1 MCPAPRRVSE
11 VSDRIPS
18 VSIGRD
24 PAVPGSTTGGIGALQ
39 GAALTLGA
47 LLGTGVISLPAL
59 AAEAAGPASL
69 VAWAALLL
77 VSVAFA
83 ASFSA
88 LGSRFPDGGGV
99 TTYVRRAFGDGAS
112 TAVGWSF
119 FLTIPLGAP
128 VAAGFAAHYVAD
140 ALDRGRGAALL
151 VTALI
156 LLSVTVVNWFGIE
169 ASARAQLLIAG
180 VLATVMVVVI
190 VLSLPH
196 ARSDNLTPFA
206 PHGVAG
212 VGKAAAM
219 LVWAFVGWEIMASL
233 SGRYHTPG
241 RDIARAAAGALAVVT
256 VLYVGIAFCTVAVLG
271 PAPGRAP
278 LSDLLA
284 TAVGEGARPAM
295 AVVAVLLT
303 VATIN
308 TYFAGA
314 AEMGAS
320 LARDRSLPAFLAAR
334 SGPGGVPRRAL
345 GFVALLG
352 LATTAVLAILE
363 RDTDTTL
370 LFTTGTFSLVY
381 LVGTAAAVRLLR
393 GWGRAA
399 AVVSV
404 LASAGLVAMTGWVVL
419 LPAAVGG
426 LGVLW
431 ARTRSRTAAVG

>member
-1 MCPAPRRVSE
+1 M
-11 VSDRIPS
+11 D
-18 VSIGRD
+18 IGRD
-24 PAVPGSTTGGIGALQ
+24 PAASVAVPQRAGGGIGALQ

-77 VSVAFA
+77 VSVALA
-83 ASFSA
+83 ASFTA

-112 TAVGWSF
+112 TAVGWAF

-140 ALDRGRGAALL
+140 ALGRGRGTALL
-151 VTALI
+151 VTTLI
-156 LLSVTVVNWFGIE
+156 LVAVTLVNWFGIE
-169 ASARAQLLIAG
+169 ASARTQLVIAG

-196 ARSDNLTPFA
+196 ARADNLTPFA

-241 RDIARAAAGALAVVT
+241 RDIARAAAGALGVVT

-284 TAVGEGARPAM
+284 TAVGEGARPVM

-320 LARDRSLPAFLAAR
+320 LARDGSLPAFLAVR
-334 SGPGGVPRRAL
+334 SGPGTVPRRAL
-345 GFVALLG
+345 AVVAALG
-352 LATTAVLAILE
+352 LVTTAVLAVLE
-363 RDTDTTL
+363 QDTDTTL

-381 LVGTAAAVRLLR
+381 LAGTAAAFRLLR
-393 GWGRAA
+393 GWGRVA

-404 LASAGLVAMTGWVVL
+404 VASAGLVAMTGWVVL
-419 LPAAVGG
+419 VPAAVGV
-426 LGVLW
+426 LGVVW
-431 ARTRSRTAAVG
+431 VRSRSRTTRAG

>member
-1 MCPAPRRVSE
+1 M
-11 VSDRIPS
+11 D
-18 VSIGRD
+18 IGRD
-24 PAVPGSTTGGIGALQ
+24 PAASVAVPQRAGGGIGALQ

-77 VSVAFA
+77 VSVALA
-83 ASFSA
+83 ASFTA

-112 TAVGWSF
+112 TAVGWAF

-140 ALDRGRGAALL
+140 ALGRGRGTALL
-151 VTALI
+151 VTTLI
-156 LLSVTVVNWFGIE
+156 LVAVTLVNWLGIE
-169 ASARAQLLIAG
+169 ASARTQLVIAG

-196 ARSDNLTPFA
+196 ARADNLAPFA

-241 RDIARAAAGALAVVT
+241 RDIARAAAGALGVVT

-284 TAVGEGARPAM
+284 TAVGEGARPVM

-320 LARDRSLPAFLAAR
+320 LARDGSLPAFLAVR
-334 SGPGGVPRRAL
+334 SGPGTVPRRAL
-345 GFVALLG
+345 AVVAALG
-352 LATTAVLAILE
+352 LVTTAVLAVLE
-363 RDTDTTL
+363 QDTDTTL

-381 LVGTAAAVRLLR
+381 LAGTAAAFRLLR
-393 GWGRAA
+393 GWGRVA

-404 LASAGLVAMTGWVVL
+404 VASAGLVAMTGWVVL
-419 LPAAVGG
+419 VPAAVGV
-426 LGVLW
+426 LGVVW
-431 ARTRSRTAAVG
+431 VRSRSRTTRAG

>member
-1 MCPAPRRVSE
+1 MS
-11 VSDRIPS
+11 S
-18 VSIGRD
+18 GRD
-24 PAVPGSTTGGIGALQ
+24 PGVVAVEGRRPGIGALQ

-69 VAWAALLL
+69 VAWGALLL

-83 ASFSA
+83 AVFTA

-99 TTYVRRAFGDGAS
+99 TTYVRRAFGAGAS
-112 TAVGWSF
+112 TAVGWAF
-119 FLTIPLGAP
+119 FLTIPVGAP

-140 ALDRGRGAALL
+140 ALGRGRGTALL

-156 LLSVTVVNWFGIE
+156 LVAVTIVNWFGIE
-169 ASARAQLLIAG
+169 VSARTQLVIAG
-180 VLATVMVVVI
+180 VLAAVLVMVI

-206 PHGVAG
+206 PRGVAG
-212 VGKAAAM
+212 VGHAAAL

-241 RDIARAAAGALAVVT
+241 RDIARAAAGALAVVA

-271 PAPGRAP
+271 PSPGRAP
-278 LSDLLA
+278 LSDLLVLA
-284 TAVGEGARPAM
+284 LGEPARPAM
-295 AVVAVLLT
+295 TVVAVLLT

-308 TYFAGA
+308 TYYAGA

-320 LARDRSLPAFLAAR
+320 LARDGSLPAYLAPRA
-334 SGPGGVPRRAL
+334 GPGAVPRRAL
-345 GFVALLG
+345 GVVAV
-352 LATTAVLAILE
+352 LALVTTAVLAVLGH
-363 RDTDTTL
+363 DTDTTL
-370 LFTTGTFSLVY
+370 LFTTATFSLTY
-381 LVGTAAAVRLLR
+381 LLASAAAVRLLR

-399 AVVSV
+399 AVVS
-404 LASAGLVAMTGWVVL
+404 LAASAGLVAVTGWVVL
-419 LPAAVGG
+419 LPVAVGG

-431 ARTRSRTAAVG
+431 ARTRVRTAPTV

>member
-1 MCPAPRRVSE
+1 M
-11 VSDRIPS
+11 D
-18 VSIGRD
+18 IGRD
-24 PAVPGSTTGGIGALQ
+24 PAASVAVPQRAGGGIGALQ

-77 VSVAFA
+77 VSVALA
-83 ASFSA
+83 ASFTA

-112 TAVGWSF
+112 TAVGWAF

-140 ALDRGRGAALL
+140 ALGRGRGTALL
-151 VTALI
+151 VTTLI
-156 LLSVTVVNWFGIE
+156 LVAVTLVNWFGIE
-169 ASARAQLLIAG
+169 ASARTQLVIAG

-196 ARSDNLTPFA
+196 ARADNLTPLA

-241 RDIARAAAGALAVVT
+241 RDIARAAAGALGVVT

-284 TAVGEGARPAM
+284 TAVGEGARPVM

-320 LARDRSLPAFLAAR
+320 LARDGSLPAFLAVRA
-334 SGPGGVPRRAL
+334 GPGTVPRRAL
-345 GFVALLG
+345 AVVAALG
-352 LATTAVLAILE
+352 LVTTAVLAVLE
-363 RDTDTTL
+363 QDTDTTL

-381 LVGTAAAVRLLR
+381 LAGTAAAFRLLR
-393 GWGRAA
+393 GWGRVA

-404 LASAGLVAMTGWVVL
+404 VASAGLVAMTGWVVL
-419 LPAAVGG
+419 VPAAVGV
-426 LGVLW
+426 LGVVW
-431 ARTRSRTAAVG
+431 VRSRSRTTRAG

>member
-1 MCPAPRRVSE
+1 V
-11 VSDRIPS
+11 D
-18 VSIGRD
+18 IGRD
-24 PAVPGSTTGGIGALQ
+24 PAASGVVPRRGGIGALQ

-83 ASFSA
+83 ASFTA
-88 LGSRFPDGGGV
+88 LGSRYPDGGGV

-119 FLTIPLGAP
+119 FLTIPIGAP

-140 ALDRGRGAALL
+140 ALDRGRGTALL
-151 VTALI
+151 ATALI
-156 LLSVTVVNWFGIE
+156 LVAVTVVNWFGIE
-169 ASARAQLLIAG
+169 VSARTQLVIAG

-190 VLSLPH
+190 VLSLPY
-196 ARSDNLTPFA
+196 ARADNLTPFA

-219 LVWAFVGWEIMASL
+219 LVWAFVGWEIVASL
-233 SGRYHTPG
+233 SARYHSPG
-241 RDIARAAAGALAVVT
+241 RDIPRAAAGALAVVT

-271 PAPGRAP
+271 ADPGRAP

-284 TAVGEGARPAM
+284 TAVGEEARPVM

-320 LARDRSLPAFLAAR
+320 LARDGSLPAGLAVR
-334 SGPGGVPRRAL
+334 SGPRTIPRRAL
-345 GFVALLG
+345 AVVTSLA
-352 LATTAVLAILE
+352 LATTAVLALLE
-363 RDTDTTL
+363 QDTDATL

-381 LVGTAAAVRLLR
+381 LAGTAAAVLLLR
-393 GWGRAA
+393 GWGRVA

-404 LASAGLVAMTGWVVL
+404 VASAGLVVMTGWVVL
-419 LPAAVGG
+419 VPAAVWG

-431 ARTRSRTAAVG
+431 ARTRTRGAPVG

>member
-1 MCPAPRRVSE
+1 M
-11 VSDRIPS
+11 D
-18 VSIGRD
+18 IGRD
-24 PAVPGSTTGGIGALQ
+24 PAASVAVPQRAGGGIGALQ

-83 ASFSA
+83 ASFTA

-112 TAVGWSF
+112 TAVGWAF

-140 ALDRGRGAALL
+140 ALGRGRGTALL
-151 VTALI
+151 VTTLI
-156 LLSVTVVNWFGIE
+156 LVAVTLVNWFGIE
-169 ASARAQLLIAG
+169 ASARTQLVIAG

-196 ARSDNLTPFA
+196 ARADNLDPLRA
-206 PHGVAG
+206 ARRRGRREGRGHVGLGVRRVGDHGVALG
-212 VGKAAAM
+212 EVPHRRAATSP
-219 LVWAFVGWEIMASL
+219 E
-233 SGRYHTPG
+233 RRPG
-241 RDIARAAAGALAVVT
+241 RWAWSRSCTSGSPSARWPCWARH
-256 VLYVGIAFCTVAVLG
+256 
-271 PAPGRAP
+271 PAEPRCP
-278 LSDLLA
+278 TCSPRRS
-284 TAVGEGARPAM
+284 VRVARPVM

-320 LARDRSLPAFLAAR
+320 LARDGSLPAFLAVR
-334 SGPGGVPRRAL
+334 SGPGTVPRRAL
-345 GFVALLG
+345 AVVAALG
-352 LATTAVLAILE
+352 LVTTAVLAVLE
-363 RDTDTTL
+363 QDTDTTL

-381 LVGTAAAVRLLR
+381 LAGTAAAFRLLR
-393 GWGRAA
+393 GWGRVA

-404 LASAGLVAMTGWVVL
+404 VASAGLVAMTGWVVL
-419 LPAAVGG
+419 VPAAVGV
-426 LGVLW
+426 LGVVW
-431 ARTRSRTAAVG
+431 VRTRSRTTRAG

>member
-1 MCPAPRRVSE
+1 M
-11 VSDRIPS
+11 D
-18 VSIGRD
+18 IGRD
-24 PAVPGSTTGGIGALQ
+24 PAASVAVPQRAGAGIGALQ

-77 VSVAFA
+77 VSVALA
-83 ASFSA
+83 ASFTA

-112 TAVGWSF
+112 TAVGWAF

-140 ALDRGRGAALL
+140 ALGRGRGTALL
-151 VTALI
+151 VTTLI
-156 LLSVTVVNWFGIE
+156 LVAVTLVNWLGIE
-169 ASARAQLLIAG
+169 ASARTQLVIAG

-196 ARSDNLTPFA
+196 ARADNLTPFA

-241 RDIARAAAGALAVVT
+241 RDIARAAAGALGVVT

-284 TAVGEGARPAM
+284 TAVGEGARPVM

-320 LARDRSLPAFLAAR
+320 LARDGSLPAFLAVRA
-334 SGPGGVPRRAL
+334 GPGTVPRRAL
-345 GFVALLG
+345 AVVAALG
-352 LATTAVLAILE
+352 LVTTAVLAVLE
-363 RDTDTTL
+363 QDTDTTL

-381 LVGTAAAVRLLR
+381 LAGTAAAFRLLR
-393 GWGRAA
+393 GWGRVA

-404 LASAGLVAMTGWVVL
+404 VASAGLVAMTGWVVL
-419 LPAAVGG
+419 VPAAVGV
-426 LGVLW
+426 LGVVW
-431 ARTRSRTAAVG
+431 VRSRSRTTRAG

>member
-1 MCPAPRRVSE
+1 VSN
-11 VSDRIPS
+11 
-18 VSIGRD
+18 GRD
-24 PAVPGSTTGGIGALQ
+24 PAVPGGTAGGIGALQ

-83 ASFSA
+83 ASFTA

-99 TTYVRRAFGDGAS
+99 TTYVRRAFGNGAS

-119 FLTIPLGAP
+119 FLTIPVGAP

-140 ALDRGRGAALL
+140 ALDRGRGTALL

-156 LLSVTVVNWFGIE
+156 LVVVTVVNWFVIE
-169 ASARAQLLIAG
+169 ASARTQLLIAG

-190 VLSLPH
+190 VLSLPL
-196 ARSDNLTPFA
+196 ARADNLTPFA

-212 VGKAAAM
+212 VGRAAAM

-271 PAPGRAP
+271 AEPGRAP

-320 LARDRSLPAFLAAR
+320 LARDGSLPAFLAER
-334 SGPGGVPRRAL
+334 SGPGDVPRRAL
-345 GFVALLG
+345 GLVAVLG
-352 LATTAVLAILE
+352 LATTVVLAVLE

-381 LVGTAAAVRLLR
+381 LIGTAAAVRLLR
-393 GWGRAA
+393 GWGRVA

-404 LASAGLVAMTGWVVL
+404 TASAGLVVMTGWVVL
-419 LPAAVGG
+419 LPAAVGVI
-426 LGVLW
+426 GVLW
-431 ARTRSRTAAVG
+431 ARTRPRATLVG

>member
-1 MCPAPRRVSE
+1 M
-11 VSDRIPS
+11 D
-18 VSIGRD
+18 IGRD
-24 PAVPGSTTGGIGALQ
+24 PAASVAVPQRAGGGIGALQ

-83 ASFSA
+83 ASFTA

-112 TAVGWSF
+112 TAVGWAF

-140 ALDRGRGAALL
+140 ALGRGRGTALL
-151 VTALI
+151 VTTLI
-156 LLSVTVVNWFGIE
+156 LVAVTLVNWFGIE
-169 ASARAQLLIAG
+169 ASARTQLVIAG

-196 ARSDNLTPFA
+196 ARADNLTPFA

-241 RDIARAAAGALAVVT
+241 RDIARAAAGALGVVT

-284 TAVGEGARPAM
+284 TAVGEGARPVM

-320 LARDRSLPAFLAAR
+320 LARDGSLPAFLAVR
-334 SGPGGVPRRAL
+334 SGPGTVPRRAL
-345 GFVALLG
+345 AVVAALG
-352 LATTAVLAILE
+352 LVTTAVLAVLE
-363 RDTDTTL
+363 QDTDTTL

-381 LVGTAAAVRLLR
+381 LAGTAAAFRLLR
-393 GWGRAA
+393 GWGRVA

-404 LASAGLVAMTGWVVL
+404 VASAGLVAMTGWVVL
-419 LPAAVGG
+419 VPAAVGV
-426 LGVLW
+426 LGVVW
-431 ARTRSRTAAVG
+431 VRSRSRTTRAG

>member
-1 MCPAPRRVSE
+1 M
-11 VSDRIPS
+11 D
-18 VSIGRD
+18 IGRD
-24 PAVPGSTTGGIGALQ
+24 PAASVAVPERAGAGIGALQ

-83 ASFSA
+83 ASFTA

-112 TAVGWSF
+112 TAVGWAF

-140 ALDRGRGAALL
+140 ALGRGRGTALL
-151 VTALI
+151 VTTLI
-156 LLSVTVVNWFGIE
+156 LVAVTLVNWLGIE
-169 ASARAQLLIAG
+169 ASARTQLVIAG

-196 ARSDNLTPFA
+196 ARADNLAPFA

-241 RDIARAAAGALAVVT
+241 RDIARAAAGALGVVT

-284 TAVGEGARPAM
+284 TAVGEGARPVM

-320 LARDRSLPAFLAAR
+320 LARDGSLPAFLAVRA
-334 SGPGGVPRRAL
+334 GPGTVPRRAL
-345 GFVALLG
+345 AVVAALG
-352 LATTAVLAILE
+352 LVTTAVLAVLE
-363 RDTDTTL
+363 QDTDTTL

-381 LVGTAAAVRLLR
+381 LAGTAAAFRLLR
-393 GWGRAA
+393 GWGRVA

-404 LASAGLVAMTGWVVL
+404 VASAGLVAMTGWVVL
-419 LPAAVGG
+419 VPAAVGV
-426 LGVLW
+426 LGVVW
-431 ARTRSRTAAVG
+431 VRSRSRTTRAG

>member
-1 MCPAPRRVSE
+1 M
-11 VSDRIPS
+11 D
-18 VSIGRD
+18 IGRD
-24 PAVPGSTTGGIGALQ
+24 PAASVAVPERAGGGIGALQ

-77 VSVAFA
+77 VSVALA
-83 ASFSA
+83 ASFTA

-112 TAVGWSF
+112 TAVGWAF

-140 ALDRGRGAALL
+140 ALGRGRGTALL
-151 VTALI
+151 VTTLI
-156 LLSVTVVNWFGIE
+156 LVAVTLVNWFGIE
-169 ASARAQLLIAG
+169 ASARTQLVIAG

-196 ARSDNLTPFA
+196 ARADNLTPFA

-241 RDIARAAAGALAVVT
+241 RDIARAAAGALGVVT

-284 TAVGEGARPAM
+284 TAVGEGARPVM

-320 LARDRSLPAFLAAR
+320 LARDGSLPAFLAVR
-334 SGPGGVPRRAL
+334 SGPGTVPRRAL
-345 GFVALLG
+345 AVVAALG
-352 LATTAVLAILE
+352 LVTTAVLAVLE
-363 RDTDTTL
+363 QDTDTTL

-381 LVGTAAAVRLLR
+381 LAGTAAAFRLLR
-393 GWGRAA
+393 GWGRVA

-404 LASAGLVAMTGWVVL
+404 VASAGLVAMTGWVVL
-419 LPAAVGG
+419 VPAAVGV
-426 LGVLW
+426 LGVVW
-431 ARTRSRTAAVG
+431 VRSRSRTTRAG

>member
-1 MCPAPRRVSE
+1 M
-11 VSDRIPS
+11 D
-18 VSIGRD
+18 IGRD
-24 PAVPGSTTGGIGALQ
+24 PAASVAVPQRAGGGIGALQ

-77 VSVAFA
+77 VSVALA
-83 ASFSA
+83 ASFTA

-112 TAVGWSF
+112 TAVGWAF

-140 ALDRGRGAALL
+140 ALGRGRGTALL
-151 VTALI
+151 VTTMI
-156 LLSVTVVNWFGIE
+156 LVAVTLVNWLGIE
-169 ASARAQLLIAG
+169 ASARTQLVIAG

-196 ARSDNLTPFA
+196 ARADNLAPFA

-241 RDIARAAAGALAVVT
+241 RDIARAAAGALGVVT

-284 TAVGEGARPAM
+284 TAVGEGARPVM

-320 LARDRSLPAFLAAR
+320 LARDGSLPAFLAVR
-334 SGPGGVPRRAL
+334 SGPGTVPRRAL
-345 GFVALLG
+345 AVVAALG
-352 LATTAVLAILE
+352 LVTTAVLAVLE
-363 RDTDTTL
+363 QDTDTTL

-381 LVGTAAAVRLLR
+381 LAGTAAAFRLLR
-393 GWGRAA
+393 GWGRVA

-404 LASAGLVAMTGWVVL
+404 VASAGLVAMTGWVVL
-419 LPAAVGG
+419 VPAAVGV
-426 LGVLW
+426 LGVVW
-431 ARTRSRTAAVG
+431 VRSRSRTTRAG

>member
-1 MCPAPRRVSE
+1 M
-11 VSDRIPS
+11 D
-18 VSIGRD
+18 IGRD
-24 PAVPGSTTGGIGALQ
+24 PAASVAVPQRAGGGIGALQ

-77 VSVAFA
+77 VSVALA
-83 ASFSA
+83 ASFTA

-112 TAVGWSF
+112 TAVGWAF

-140 ALDRGRGAALL
+140 ALGRGRGTALL
-151 VTALI
+151 VTTLI
-156 LLSVTVVNWFGIE
+156 LVAVTLVNWFGIE
-169 ASARAQLLIAG
+169 ASARTQLVIAG

-196 ARSDNLTPFA
+196 ARADNLTPFA

-241 RDIARAAAGALAVVT
+241 RDIARAAAGALGVVT

-284 TAVGEGARPAM
+284 TAVGEGARPVM

-320 LARDRSLPAFLAAR
+320 LARDGSLPAFLAVR
-334 SGPGGVPRRAL
+334 SGPGTVPRRAL
-345 GFVALLG
+345 AVVAALG
-352 LATTAVLAILE
+352 LVTTAVLAVLE
-363 RDTDTTL
+363 QDTDTTL

-381 LVGTAAAVRLLR
+381 LAGTAAAFRLLR
-393 GWGRAA
+393 GWGRVA

-404 LASAGLVAMTGWVVL
+404 VASAAW
-419 LPAAVGG
+419 
-426 LGVLW
+426 
-431 ARTRSRTAAVG
+431 SR

>member
-1 MCPAPRRVSE
+1 M
-11 VSDRIPS
+11 D
-18 VSIGRD
+18 IGRD
-24 PAVPGSTTGGIGALQ
+24 PAASVAVPQRAGAGIGALQ

-77 VSVAFA
+77 VSVALA
-83 ASFSA
+83 ASFTA

-112 TAVGWSF
+112 TAVGWAF

-140 ALDRGRGAALL
+140 ALGRGRGTALL
-151 VTALI
+151 VTTLI
-156 LLSVTVVNWFGIE
+156 LVAVTLVNWFGIE
-169 ASARAQLLIAG
+169 ASARTQLVIAG

-196 ARSDNLTPFA
+196 ARADNLAPFA

-241 RDIARAAAGALAVVT
+241 RDIARAAAGALGVVT

-284 TAVGEGARPAM
+284 TAVGEGARPVM

-320 LARDRSLPAFLAAR
+320 LARDGSLPAFLAVR
-334 SGPGGVPRRAL
+334 SGPGTVPRRAL
-345 GFVALLG
+345 AVVAALG
-352 LATTAVLAILE
+352 LVTTAVLAVLE
-363 RDTDTTL
+363 QDTDTTL

-381 LVGTAAAVRLLR
+381 LAGTAAAFRLLR
-393 GWGRAA
+393 GWGRVA

-404 LASAGLVAMTGWVVL
+404 VASAGLVAMTGWVVL
-419 LPAAVGG
+419 VPAAVGV
-426 LGVLW
+426 LGVVW
-431 ARTRSRTAAVG
+431 VRSRSRTTRAG